1 MCLLTNWLVHNFVS
15 KNRWGWRVPGH
26 SEPGVP
32 FIGDVYVLRRKQSHC
47 KQTLANITAL
57 LGCFCENSL
66 ISNSLSFL
74 YPENNYKAIG
84 SFQRK
89 FVVLQIQTAVQMD
102 SKIDNFQKT
111 SVARSR
117 GGVAQNCGKSQIWRN
132 LRIFFQCVYCTVIE
146 PEGTLET
153 KWQVPPYIN
162 EIWFSQKTSNND

>member
-32 FIGDVYVLRRKQSHC
+32 FIRDVYVLRRKQSHC

-66 ISNSLSFL
+66 ISKGLSFL

-84 SFQRK
+84 SSKENLWFCK
-89 FVVLQIQTAVQMD
+89 FKQQFKWTLKWIIFRRPRWQSPEVVWL
-102 SKIDNFQKT
+102 KIVGNL
-111 SVARSR
+111 
-117 GGVAQNCGKSQIWRN
+117 KSGEIPESS
-132 LRIFFQCVYCTVIE
+132 LQCVYCTIIE

-162 EIWFSQKTSNND
+162 EIWFSQKTSKNE